1 MKFLRFFKQRKQKDF
16 LVLDFGTS
24 SVKGLIFEKRAEV
37 NLIKK
42 FSIGEIEKFGV
53 LNTDDFEWAIVK
65 KATQKVIDELGIQE
79 QISEMPILLGF
90 SPKILKARIIEVPVK
105 RKNKGQKITKEE
117 EQRIY
122 RSVLK
127 KAEKQVSEQFQ
138 KEFDIIPQD
147 LKILKREILG
157 NKISGYDVHSLSGQT
172 GENLDFKIL
181 VVLGLKDDLK
191 IFQQLKSFLASKNIN
206 LFHEIEGLVVVAARN
221 KNLTGIFLDIG
232 KEFTQIFSIKKGVE
246 WIGEFPAGGAIFT
259 REICQ
264 NLGLTEKEGEDLKQ
278 RFSKNQLSRGVRQRI
293 ENLVFETS
301 KIWFSQLKE
310 KLRKKT
316 KGYALLA
323 GPLYLMG
330 GGSLSPGIKKILEKE
345 SLRDLSIPQ
354 TLKVNFLK
362 VEDLPLEIQGSISLS
377 PRALPPILLTFSKYA
392 KKDY

>member
-1 MKFLRFFKQRKQKDF
+1 MKFLRFFKQKKQKDF

-24 SVKGLIFEKRAEV
+24 SVKGLIFEKRAKV

-53 LNTDDFEWAIVK
+53 LSADDFELAIVK

-90 SPKILKARIIEVPVK
+90 SPKILKARIIKVLVK

-127 KAEKQVSEQFQ
+127 KAEKQVSDQFQ
-138 KEFDIIPQD
+138 KEFGIIPQD

-157 NKISGYDVHSLSGQT
+157 NKISGYNIHSLLGQT

-181 VVLGLKDDLK
+181 IVLGLRDNLK
-191 IFQQLKSFLASKNIN
+191 IFQQLKTFLGSENIN
-206 LFHEIEGLVVVAARN
+206 LFHEIEGLVVTVRN

-246 WIGEFPAGGAIFT
+246 WIGEFPVGGAIFT

-264 NLGLTEKEGEDLKQ
+264 NLGLTEKEGEELKR
-278 RFSKNQLSRGVRQRI
+278 RFFKNQLSKGVRQKI
-293 ENLVFETS
+293 EDIVSETS
-301 KIWFSQLKE
+301 KIWLTQLKE

-316 KGYALLA
+316 KGYTSLA
-323 GPLYLMG
+323 GSLYLMG
-330 GGSLSPGIKKILEKE
+330 GGSLSPGIKKVLERE
-345 SLRDLSIPQ
+345 SSKAFPLPQ

-362 VEDLPLEIQGSISLS
+362 VKDLPLEVQGSIPLS